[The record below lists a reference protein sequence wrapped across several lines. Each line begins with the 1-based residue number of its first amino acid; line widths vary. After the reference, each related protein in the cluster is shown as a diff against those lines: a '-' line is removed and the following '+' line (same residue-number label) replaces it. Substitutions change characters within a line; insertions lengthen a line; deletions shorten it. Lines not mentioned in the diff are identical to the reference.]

1 MLLLLQI
8 SEEFNVAVVITNQ
21 VMSDP
26 AGGMT
31 FVADP
36 KKPVGG
42 HVMAHASTQRIYMRK
57 GKAEQR
63 VAKVVD
69 SPCLRKYQPCHSE
82 SQLALPKP
90 LQMDF

>member
-1 MLLLLQI
+1 MNLLQI
-8 SEEFNVAVVITNQ
+8 NVHCFALHLHK
-21 VMSDP
+21 VMQC
-26 AGGMT
+26 
-31 FVADP
+31 FYLQDP

-69 SPCLRKYQPCHSE
+69 SHCLRELEGWRGGRDVYSGCSWCECSGCK
-82 SQLALPKP
+82 
-90 LQMDF
+90 